1 MPESAPRPAR
11 EQASAPERQRLR
23 NRLFTLRAAAML
35 WRNTVSST
43 AAFLVGLGVL
53 WLLVERLAVDEYLA
67 TAASF
72 AVTSALHYTLGRA
85 WIFAG
90 TTRTVG
96 AGYLFFLVNAGMGLV
111 LTLALFALFFDVAG
125 MHYIAARIVASV
137 FAGLAMF
144 VSNAVLNFKSL

>member
-1 MPESAPRPAR
+1 M
-11 EQASAPERQRLR
+11 ERGPLR
-23 NRLFTLRAAAML
+23 SRLFSLRAAGML

-53 WLLVERLAVDEYLA
+53 WLMVDQLGLDEYLA

-72 AVTSALHYTLGRA
+72 IVTSALHYALGRA

-96 AGYLFFLVNAGMGLV
+96 AGYLFFLANAGMGLA
-111 LTLALFALFFDVAG
+111 LTLALFALFFEIAG
-125 MHYIAARIVASV
+125 MHYLVARIVASV

-144 VSNAVLNFKSL
+144 VSNAVLNFRSL